1 MARRLGV
8 FRVLVHAVLIVGAV
22 VSLFPFGW
30 MILTSFKS
38 YREVA
43 TGAVFPSVWRFSN
56 YVEAWQSAPFA
67 RYFLNS
73 VIMAASTVLGVL
85 LTSTLA
91 AYAFARLEFVG
102 KNAIFNLFLATMMIP
117 GAITLIPNFITI
129 QRLGWYDT
137 YLALIVPWTASV
149 FSIFLLRQFF
159 AQIPQDLY
167 DAALLDGCGHLRFLL
182 TIVLP
187 LSRAA
192 LLSVALFTFIGSWNA
207 FQWPLIVTAREVMRP
222 IQVGLAVF
230 TRESGTDTQLLMAAA
245 AITILPIVALYFLV
259 QRTFIEGIASTGIRG

>member
-73 VIMAASTVLGVL
+73 IIMAASTVLGVL

-159 AQIPQDLY
+159 AQIPRDLY
-167 DAALLDGCGHLRFLL
+167 DAALLDGCGHLRS
-182 TIVLP
+182 LP
-187 LSRAA
+187 
-192 LLSVALFTFIGSWNA
+192 
-207 FQWPLIVTAREVMRP
+207 
-222 IQVGLAVF
+222 
-230 TRESGTDTQLLMAAA
+230 
-245 AITILPIVALYFLV
+245 
-259 QRTFIEGIASTGIRG
+259 